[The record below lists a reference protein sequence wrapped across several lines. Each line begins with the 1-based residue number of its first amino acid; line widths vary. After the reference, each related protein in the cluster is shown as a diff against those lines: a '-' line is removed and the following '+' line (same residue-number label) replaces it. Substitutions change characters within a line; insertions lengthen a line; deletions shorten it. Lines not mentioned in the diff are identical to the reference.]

1 MSVINTIKD
10 TARKVIKEGYKQYP
24 EGMSRQEYLELKSK
38 IEKELEMNEAVE
50 VNKANY
56 SWGKMITVHHGASH
70 SYPLH
75 PEHQKKIAALKD
87 GEKTTF
93 KDETKTN
100 VTAHRDGDTIH
111 LSADTHGSTKTPVAR
126 SHFTEEL
133 EGNQH
138 KIDANKN
145 NKIDAH
151 DFKLLRKSKKDVD
164 LDEGRGRPPKVG
176 SAAYI
181 RAQAAKSGD
190 EGETQEADKNIHT
203 QLHKVISAKKPV
215 TFNNGKTHEISSAH
229 AHKALALLQ
238 NSKPSE
244 RLALQHSLSHS
255 HDRFHETIKT
265 GKAVSEPAKP
275 KITLAKKVMEAATS
289 DKKGLIVFKKRD
301 KDGVLRIHTRR
312 GESSAKNI
320 LEATKTVDVDTTPH
334 ITAKLDKT
342 NMAADSMKK
351 YEKDPLFSKVKFKLP
366 PTQGNKP
373 IGGEDQVHV
382 GKFSMAEER
391 SLNSLYSNLSE
402 ENKELFKDIIKTEEG
417 IAGLVK
423 FAIEQG
429 Y

>member
-1 MSVINTIKD
+1 MSF
-10 TARKVIKEGYKQYP
+10 G
-24 EGMSRQEYLELKSK
+24 
-38 IEKELEMNEAVE
+38 
-50 VNKANY
+50 
-56 SWGKMITVHHGASH
+56 
-70 SYPLH
+70 
-75 PEHQKKIAALKD
+75 
-87 GEKTTF
+87 
-93 KDETKTN
+93 
-100 VTAHRDGDTIH
+100 
-111 LSADTHGSTKTPVAR
+111 
-126 SHFTEEL
+126 
-133 EGNQH
+133 
-138 KIDANKN
+138 
-145 NKIDAH
+145 
-151 DFKLLRKSKKDVD
+151 VD
-164 LDEGRGRPPKVG
+164 LDGGRVRPPKVG

-275 KITLAKKVMEAATS
+275 KITLAKRVMEAATS